1 MKTIYALEG
10 IVSYECY
17 GGWGFEVL
25 ELYQTK
31 EAAENNNDYKN
42 SEPSEVKDTDPS
54 KRYDPKNGITY
65 RIKKWTV
72 QS

>member
-10 IVSYECY
+10 IVSDECY

-31 EAAENNNDYKN
+31 EAAESNTEYKN
-42 SEPSEVKDTDPS
+42 SEPTEIEDMDSSE
-54 KRYDPKNGITY
+54 RYHPKSNITY
-65 RIKKWTV
+65 RIREWTV